1 MIEDNPRVP
10 KPEPAKPATVRDED
24 LIKEGT
30 VQIVGGDTPAR
41 KACHDAVPCLI
52 LSMCLAVVTRV
63 RHSFWST
70 QQLTQQLHR
79 SAC

>member
-41 KACHDAVPCLI
+41 KACREAIPCLI
-52 LSMCLAVVTRV
+52 SSMCLDVATGV
-63 RHSFWST
+63 RHKY
-70 QQLTQQLHR
+70 
-79 SAC
+79 